1 MNRYQRLARS
11 AGAMAL
17 MALLAACGGDKDDD
31 DNGSKP
37 PVAETPATPQ
47 QPAAVQVAF
56 MPDIHFHDIYA
67 DFKDGSFPGIPN
79 PKRGDNA
86 TIRTMYAQLTSTR
99 LFNENYFAFLAA
111 LDDAATRG
119 VKYIALPGDFSDDG
133 QPVHMR
139 GLVKVMD
146 EYAAKYGIQFFAAPG
161 NHDPVRP
168 FNQANGKLS
177 LIHI

>member
-1 MNRYQRLARS
+1 MHRYQQSAR
-11 AGAMAL
+11 ALGAAAL
-17 MALLAACGGDKDDD
+17 MGLLAACGGDKDDD
-31 DNGSKP
+31 DKSP
-37 PVAETPATPQ
+37 TAETPVV
-47 QPAAVQVAF
+47 QPAAIQVAF

-111 LDDAATRG
+111 LDDAVARG

-139 GLVKVMD
+139 GLVKIMD
-146 EYAAKYGIQFFAAPG
+146 EYTRKHGIQFFAAPRQ
-161 NHDPVRP
+161 P
-168 FNQANGKLS
+168 
-177 LIHI
+177 

>member
-133 QPVHMR
+133 QPVHM
-139 GLVKVMD
+139 
-146 EYAAKYGIQFFAAPG
+146 
-161 NHDPVRP
+161 
-168 FNQANGKLS
+168 LS